1 MVRFVDS
8 GAGVVVEAVAHFTH
22 ILQQQQVAGFAA
34 ADDQVVKRLDR
45 EQVAVVFHQQG
56 VGVSLIARGGGAAHQ
71 ATDGGAVLRLHRVHH
86 FTGGELIG
94 RQFVGVNEQP
104 VGGGAAAQDVHIGDP
119 WHPLQGVIELF
130 VDEPIQIRGVVLAF
144 G

>member
-34 ADDQVVKRLDR
+34 ADDQIVERLDR
-45 EQVAVVFHQQG
+45 EQVAVVLHQQG
-56 VGVSLIARGGGAAHQ
+56 VGVGLIACSGWAAHQ

-86 FTGGELIG
+86 LTGGELIG
-94 RQFVGVNEQP
+94 RQLVGVDKQP
-104 VGGGAAAQDVHIGDP
+104 VGGSAAAQDVHIGNP
-119 WHPLQGVIELF
+119 WHPFQGVIELF
-130 VDEPIQIRGVVLAF
+130 VDEPIQISGVVLTF